1 MKSDLR
7 VHIATVGFQVKRITE
22 PLIRE
27 RADKVYLITHSQDD
41 KAAPYLEKISKV
53 LRKEKF
59 LKVEKRTT
67 NIWDLFECLQTY
79 KQIIKEEEHGSHIY
93 INVSTGSKVSSIAGT
108 LACMIWKG
116 TPYYAHLD
124 YDDKK
129 DPEDGLPDENV
140 TSLVELPVYSINR
153 PKPESLLVLKILS
166 EVNGGKMKKSDLID
180 RLQEAGLIGKD
191 LSMAAKHSKL
201 KGLLNPV
208 SIGGGLD
215 NPLVEVEYRG
225 RQSNVMLTTQGE
237 STLKIFGES

>member
-1 MKSDLR
+1 LEPLAHDE
-7 VHIATVGFQVKRITE
+7 RITE

-41 KAAPYLEKISKV
+41 KAVPYLEKISKL

-67 NIWDLFECLQTY
+67 NMWDLFECLQTY
-79 KQIIKEEEHGSHIY
+79 KNIIKEEAGHVY
-93 INVSTGSKVSSIAGT
+93 INVSTGSKVSSIVGT

-116 TPYYAHLD
+116 TPYYAHID

-129 DPEDGLPDENV
+129 DPDDGLSDESV

-153 PKPESLLVLKILS
+153 PKPESLFVLKILS
-166 EVNGGKMKKSDLID
+166 ESKGGRVKKSNLIEQ
-180 RLQEAGLIGKD
+180 LEEAGLIDKD
-191 LSMAAKHSKL
+191 LSIAAKHSKL
-201 KGLLNPV
+201 KGLLN
-208 SIGGGLD
+208 SISISGGLD

-225 RQSNVMLTTQGE
+225 RQSNVILTTQGE
-237 STLKIFGES
+237 STLKIFGE